1 MGCGGQ
7 EEGRRGRERRRRRG
21 RGERPCLKE
30 EGGGG
35 TGKGEQT
42 TRVLTHASRPAVAYL
57 QHHALQFLGVGEPGR
72 HARLR
77 ELHDLRDQVAHAV
90 ARVGGSRHQGHVG
103 ARVRVVVEESGV

>member
-1 MGCGGQ
+1 MWRAGGG
-7 EEGRRGRERRRRRG
+7 EEGE
-21 RGERPCLKE
+21 GEE
-30 EGGGG
+30 EEEGEGGEALPEGGGGGG